1 MQITKWEKKETVN
14 YWNNDKSGDIS
25 SCNKIQGSDASGYP
39 PFRKKGDSMY
49 IFTTD
54 MCRSLK
60 LFFESATNFKGIPAF
75 SYSTQN
81 FLNKIGPN
89 FNSSCYCINKIEKA
103 LMQDD
108 GCLYPG
114 ALDMTSC
121 IGAPVILTL
130 PHMLDTDN
138 HYSKLID
145 GMSPNAEEHKIEIV
159 VEPVRNLN
167 LA

>member
-1 MQITKWEKKETVN
+1 
-14 YWNNDKSGDIS
+14 
-25 SCNKIQGSDASGYP
+25 
-39 PFRKKGDSMY
+39 
-49 IFTTD
+49 
-54 MCRSLK
+54 
-60 LFFESATNFKGIPAF
+60 
-75 SYSTQN
+75 
-81 FLNKIGPN
+81 
-89 FNSSCYCINKIEKA
+89 
-103 LMQDD
+103 MQDD

-167 LA
+167 LAWNSFKIFFFAEHGIAFKIKD